1 MLINKRPVLPS
12 LIIFMLLALLSGC
25 QNTEDEGIYITFAR
39 TSKALETTV
48 FEFNIS
54 DEEVNSV
61 GSFTYNAQYPLG
73 VYSRDKQRI
82 YYSAK
87 SEDGRGDQ
95 LWEYDIETEERA
107 QLTDGIYGM
116 NYIVP
121 VGDSIYLVSWC
132 FDNDYNAL
140 NLYRYDIQSKSLEL
154 LQDDPAFNIGVL
166 SYSPENKEFMF
177 AGEDAVE
184 TWHRFE
190 IQSNEYPFYPP
201 TNNVYSMKDDEIS
214 LVFSTKDNEDIVS
227 LAMNDKYILYRTTSE
242 LWTLHEDGSFTGDS
256 NKHIYLMD
264 RETNEK
270 IEITDETFLHVGKFI
285 YLANTGDL
293 YCLYAGDGY
302 SQIAMINLDNRS
314 FVHKI
319 HLAPTDAFAIN
330 NGIALN

>member
-1 MLINKRPVLPS
+1 MIKKIFVTLIVTFLIFLS
-12 LIIFMLLALLSGC
+12 LMGC
-25 QNTEDEGIYITFAR
+25 QKTEDEGIYITFAR

-61 GSFTYNAQYPLG
+61 GSFTYNDQYPLG

-87 SEDGRGDQ
+87 SEDGCGDQ
-95 LWEYDIETEERA
+95 LWEYDIETDERA

-121 VGDSIYLVSWC
+121 VGDSIYLVAWC
-132 FDNDYNAL
+132 YDNDYNAL
-140 NLYRYDIQSKSLEL
+140 NLYRYDIQSKYLEL
-154 LQDDPAFNIGVL
+154 LQDNSTFNIGVL

-184 TWHRFE
+184 TRHRFE
-190 IQSNEYPFYPP
+190 IQSNEYPFYSPA
-201 TNNVYSMKDDEIS
+201 NNVYSMKNDEIS
-214 LVFSTKDNEDIVS
+214 LVFSTGDNEDIVS
-227 LAMNDKYILYRTTSE
+227 LAMNDKYILYRITSE
-242 LWTLHEDGSFTGDS
+242 SWKQHDDGSFTG
-256 NKHIYLMD
+256 NTKEHIYLMD
-264 RETNEK
+264 RVTNEK
-270 IEITDETFLHVGKFI
+270 TEMTDEVFLHVGKFI

-293 YCLYAGDGY
+293 YCLYVGDGY
-302 SQIAMINLDNRS
+302 SQIVMINLDNLS
-314 FVHKI
+314 TTHKI
-319 HLAPTDAFAIN
+319 HLAPSNAFAIN